1 MKASNFKV
9 LTQVQANVRT
19 HIHMLEFQTLRDL
32 EVHTEATLAALD
44 QARKR

>member
-1 MKASNFKV
+1 MLCP
-9 LTQVQANVRT
+9 LTA
-19 HIHMLEFQTLRDL
+19 HIQFAMLLADVLEFQTLRDL